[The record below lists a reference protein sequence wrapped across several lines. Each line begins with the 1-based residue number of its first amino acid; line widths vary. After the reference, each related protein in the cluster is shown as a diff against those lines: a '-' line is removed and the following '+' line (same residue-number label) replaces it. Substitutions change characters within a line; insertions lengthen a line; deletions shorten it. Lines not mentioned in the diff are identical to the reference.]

1 MSKYMEDCI
10 HLKACRRL
18 CVLSKSLREME
29 EEMQNGELSE

>member
-18 CVLSKSLREME
+18 CVIAMREME